1 MSSVDVSPS
10 DSLDGSE
17 STGQSPEQSG
27 PVGGASSG
35 TGAAS
40 KKSPAKSTKKATA
53 KKAAS
58 KKAVAKKAAT
68 KKAATK
74 KAATKKTTTKKAA
87 TKKTTTK
94 KAATKKADTK
104 KATTKKAD
112 TKKATTKKAATKKA
126 AGKADSTEEDG
137 KKKGSKKDGAG
148 KGKKSEGKDDSKD
161 KSQKKKKKNKSKKS
175 SERSRGRR
183 GSRRHG
189 DALPEAESGPSP
201 ENRIMLVNEVPGVE
215 CRIALLENGRLDEY
229 FVERASSAT
238 VVGNIY
244 KARVTNIEPAIQAAF
259 VDFGLGESGFLHVSD
274 LHPKYFPGADLK
286 EQVGKKIPRKQ
297 RPPIQ
302 DALKKGQ
309 EILVQVLKQGIGTKG
324 PTVTSYLSIPG
335 RLMVMMPDMDR
346 VGVSRKVADD
356 DERKRMREILD
367 SLDLP
372 DNFGFIVRTAGF
384 ESSKI
389 ELKRD
394 VAYLKR
400 LWEQMDRRIQNTGAP
415 CLLYAES
422 DLLIRTIRDVLDASI
437 KTIVT
442 DHPAAFERA
451 RSFLKVSGVTAGPD
465 VRYYDRN
472 LPLFSAFGAE
482 KQIAS
487 LHLREVP
494 LVSG

>member
-1 MSSVDVSPS
+1 MSSVDPSAS

-17 STGQSPEQSG
+17 STGPSPEHSG
-27 PVGGASSG
+27 SVGGASSG
-35 TGAAS
+35 TGATS
-40 KKSPAKSTKKATA
+40 KKSPAKSVKKATAKKAASKKAVTRKATTKKATA

-58 KKAVAKKAAT
+58 KKAVTKKAAT

-74 KAATKKTTTKKAA
+74 KAT

-94 KAATKKADTK
+94 KAATKKAVTK
-104 KATTKKAD
+104 KTATKKTTTKKTA
-112 TKKATTKKAATKKA
+112 TKKAATKKA
-126 AGKADSTEEDG
+126 VTKADSTEEG
-137 KKKGSKKDGAG
+137 AKKKGSKKDGSKKDG
-148 KGKKSEGKDDSKD
+148 SKKGKKSEGKDDSKD
-161 KSQKKKKKNKSKKS
+161 KSQKKKKNKSKKS
-175 SERSRGRR
+175 SERGRGRR

-384 ESSKI
+384 ES
-389 ELKRD
+389 LC
-394 VAYLKR
+394 KR
-400 LWEQMDRRIQNTGAP
+400 LM
-415 CLLYAES
+415 CL
-422 DLLIRTIRDVLDASI
+422 
-437 KTIVT
+437 
-442 DHPAAFERA
+442 
-451 RSFLKVSGVTAGPD
+451 
-465 VRYYDRN
+465 
-472 LPLFSAFGAE
+472 
-482 KQIAS
+482 
-487 LHLREVP
+487 
-494 LVSG
+494 